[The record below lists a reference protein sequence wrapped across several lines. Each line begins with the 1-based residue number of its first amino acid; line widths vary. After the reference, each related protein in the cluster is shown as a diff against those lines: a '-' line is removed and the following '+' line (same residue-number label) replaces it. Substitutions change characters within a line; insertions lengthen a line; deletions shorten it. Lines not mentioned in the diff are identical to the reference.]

1 MQTFFLILEMFLIFH
16 GIRHG
21 WLIIF
26 SNLLLFCRLVWI
38 VYSQFESNNYK
49 IIVFLFFEVLLC
61 FNIEFTCKRHI
72 FVSTYL
78 RKKNLMWKKTNIVRA
93 AVIIHRMLVQWTCKW
108 HSQRLMPF
116 RSVLAS
122 YNYSANFCRRDLTI
136 VPTSFFFSQQLHG
149 QLLVFT
155 INRYI
160 SFCSLDIYCTV

>member
-21 WLIIF
+21 RLIIF

-78 RKKNLMWKKTNIVRA
+78 REKNLMWKKTNIVRA

-108 HSQRLMPF
+108 HSQRLMPV
-116 RSVLAS
+116 RSFLAS
-122 YNYSANFCRRDLTI
+122 YNYRANFCIADEIWQSFRRL
-136 VPTSFFFSQQLHG
+136 SFSH
-149 QLLVFT
+149 
-155 INRYI
+155 NSCMDNY
-160 SFCSLDIYCTV
+160 